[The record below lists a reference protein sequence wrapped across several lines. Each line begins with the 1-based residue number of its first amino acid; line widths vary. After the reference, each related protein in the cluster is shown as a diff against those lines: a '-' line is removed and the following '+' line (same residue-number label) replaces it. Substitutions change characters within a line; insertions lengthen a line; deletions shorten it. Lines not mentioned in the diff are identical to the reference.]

1 MAGHDPTRPS
11 IIAAALA
18 ATCALALAACGGDDD
33 DDPVASGTRDD
44 TTEATADA
52 GAAADAAGDSDG
64 DGAGPCDGFDETAV
78 AAIVGDVVDTGSTG
92 GEPTFGRGDGTEFSY
107 AVEGCTFD
115 VAVDGEDDPHVYSV
129 STGTALD
136 AGIDVFAEFQS
147 ARDAEDVR
155 PVDGLGDG
163 AFVDATFGDQ
173 KVELIVRT
181 GDTVL
186 FVESDP
192 PFGVPVAPDDVL
204 VDVAELVIGET
215 WATSGPGAR
224 PGGRQGVAEATKLA
238 MSPSSVAHW
247 VTPNAT
253 VSTPVITSAPRSDT
267 GTRTGVSS
275 PSGAG
280 FIHISRATLA

>member
-1 MAGHDPTRPS
+1 MVKTASQQTPLRSNPMAGQDPTRPS
-11 IIAAALA
+11 IVAAALA
-18 ATCALALAACGGDDD
+18 ATCALALAACGGGDND

-44 TTEATADA
+44 TTETTADT
-52 GAAADAAGDSDG
+52 GEAADAAADSG
-64 DGAGPCDGFDETAV
+64 NDGAGPCDGFDETAV

-92 GEPTFGRGDGTEFSY
+92 GEPTFGRSDGTEFSY
-107 AVEGCTFD
+107 AVEGGTFD

-136 AGIDVFAEFQS
+136 AGIDVFDEFQS

-204 VDVAELVIGET
+204 VDLAELAIGE
-215 WATSGPGAR
+215 A
-224 PGGRQGVAEATKLA
+224 
-238 MSPSSVAHW
+238 
-247 VTPNAT
+247 
-253 VSTPVITSAPRSDT
+253 
-267 GTRTGVSS
+267 
-275 PSGAG
+275 
-280 FIHISRATLA
+280 